1 MKPVISVILT
11 AGDGVETYHKNLAG
25 QTFKEFEII
34 DADRVT
40 GLEKAQGEYI
50 LFADGSEVYPDGM
63 LERRCMQRQ
72 SRAARTWLSQ
82 TVSL

>member
-40 GLEKAQGEYI
+40 GLEKA
-50 LFADGSEVYPDGM
+50 
-63 LERRCMQRQ
+63 
-72 SRAARTWLSQ
+72 
-82 TVSL
+82 